1 MTGVDAGVAIPATVA
16 EGEIEKEA
24 TKGTT
29 FVSWYSILKLGG
41 TWRREYEFPSK
52 EGKRSDV

>member
-16 EGEIEKEA
+16 GGEIEKEA

-29 FVSWYSILKLGG
+29 SVS
-41 TWRREYEFPSK
+41 
-52 EGKRSDV
+52 

>member
-24 TKGTT
+24 TKGK
-29 FVSWYSILKLGG
+29 IMI
-41 TWRREYEFPSK
+41 
-52 EGKRSDV
+52 